1 MFEKL
6 YLRNKGEIECCGER
20 GGERETGRT
29 ERNGNSNPPP
39 QSLRFWSAKNEVVE
53 DRTGGGEMIAKLKFR
68 LLTADL
74 ILPCNLLS
82 EILHLLTLIL
92 LC

>member
-1 MFEKL
+1 MGRGRQGEQ
-6 YLRNKGEIECCGER
+6 KGMA
-20 GGERETGRT
+20 TQT
-29 ERNGNSNPPP
+29 LPP